1 MDYIEKKGVDFPA
14 EVCFYGVEYLRDTI
28 LNGVTLF
35 IKKSLVRV

>member
-1 MDYIEKKGVDFPA
+1 MDYIERKGVDFPA
-14 EVCFYGVEYLRDTI
+14 EVVFYGVSYIRDSM

>member
-1 MDYIEKKGVDFPA
+1 MDFVERKGVDFPS
-14 EVCFYGVEYLRDTI
+14 EVCFFGIEYIKDTV

>member
-1 MDYIEKKGVDFPA
+1 MDFVEKKGVDFPA
-14 EVCFYGVEYLRDTI
+14 EVVLYGIEYIRDTI

>member
-1 MDYIEKKGVDFPA
+1 MDYLEKKGINFPS
-14 EVCFYGVEYLRDTI
+14 EVVFYGIEYIRDSV

>member
-1 MDYIEKKGVDFPA
+1 MDYIEKKGVNFPT
-14 EVCFYGVEYLRDTI
+14 EVMFYGIEYIKDTV